1 MESNLKTDYLKKSLG
16 NMGIRIG
23 EDGANDF
30 VRFHK
35 FLTYWN
41 SKLNLTAVTDW
52 EESVERHYLDSA
64 SISLGYPFE
73 AQLNHNDVKVLDVGS
88 GAGFPGIPL
97 KILFPKIQ
105 LTLLD
110 SVNKKTDFLVRVVCH
125 LGLDLTCVET
135 ERAEILARNDTHR
148 GAYDLVLARAV
159 SKLNVLAELTIPFCK
174 VGGLVIAMKGKSVGS
189 EIATSSKAI
198 TALGGEVVDVI
209 DCNGIHRFLKGYLVV
224 LKKVLPTPA
233 KFPRRPGIPLKRPL
247 SGGRGK

>member
-1 MESNLKTDYLKKSLG
+1 LESNLKTDYLKKSLG
-16 NMGIRIG
+16 NMGIRVG
-23 EDGANDF
+23 EDEANDF

-35 FLTYWN
+35 FLAYWN

-73 AQLNHNDVKVLDVGS
+73 AQLSHNDVKVLDVGS

-97 KILFPKIQ
+97 KILFPKIH

-110 SVNKKTDFLVRVVCH
+110 SVNKKTDFLARVVCH
-125 LGLDLTCVET
+125 LGLDFTCVET
-135 ERAEILARNDTHR
+135 ERAEILARNDIHR

-174 VGGLVIAMKGKSVGS
+174 VGGLVIAMKGKRVGS
-189 EIATSSKAI
+189 EIAVSSEAI
-198 TALGGEVVDVI
+198 KALGGEVVDVI
-209 DCNGIHRFLKGYLVV
+209 DCNGIHGFLKGYLVV
-224 LKKVLPTPA
+224 VKKILPSPTS
-233 KFPRRPGIPLKRPL
+233 FPRRPGIPSKRPL
-247 SGGRGK
+247 SEGLGR

>member
-1 MESNLKTDYLKKSLG
+1 MESDLKTDYLKKNLG

-30 VRFHK
+30 IRFHK
-35 FLTYWN
+35 FLAYWN

-64 SISLGYPFE
+64 SISLGYPFNT
-73 AQLNHNDVKVLDVGS
+73 QLNHSDVKVLDVGS

-110 SVNKKTDFLVRVVCH
+110 SVNKKTDFLERVVCH
-125 LGLDLTCVET
+125 LGLDFTCVET
-135 ERAEILARNDTHR
+135 ERAEILARNDIHR

-174 VGGLVIAMKGKSVGS
+174 IGGYVIAMKGQKVES
-189 EIATSSKAI
+189 EIITSTEAI
-198 TALGGEVVDVI
+198 TALGGEIVEVI
-209 DCNGIHRFLKGYLVV
+209 NCNRFHRFLKGYLVV
-224 LKKVLPTPA
+224 LKKVGPTPNR
-233 KFPRRPGIPLKRPL
+233 FPRRPGMPSKRPI
-247 SGGRGK
+247 